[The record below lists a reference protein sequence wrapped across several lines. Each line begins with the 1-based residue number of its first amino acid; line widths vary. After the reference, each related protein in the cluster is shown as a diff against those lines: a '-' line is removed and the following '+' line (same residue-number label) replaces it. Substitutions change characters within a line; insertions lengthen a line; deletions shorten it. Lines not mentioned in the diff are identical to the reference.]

1 MRGAA
6 EGGGDVGWRRG
17 ARRELIITP
26 DKKDLTT
33 RLLNKLR
40 LAHKLVHRILSASIK
55 VEFSAI
61 EHHLQPPY
69 MRVAAQNLAAMLI
82 PMTLLLVL

>member
-1 MRGAA
+1 MLD
-6 EGGGDVGWRRG
+6 GGGGTAGNLLFLQIER
-17 ARRELIITP
+17 T
-26 DKKDLTT
+26 TT
-33 RLLNKLR
+33 RILKKLR
-40 LAHKLVHRILSASIK
+40 LAHKLEHRLLSASIK

-82 PMTLLLVL
+82 PITLLPVL